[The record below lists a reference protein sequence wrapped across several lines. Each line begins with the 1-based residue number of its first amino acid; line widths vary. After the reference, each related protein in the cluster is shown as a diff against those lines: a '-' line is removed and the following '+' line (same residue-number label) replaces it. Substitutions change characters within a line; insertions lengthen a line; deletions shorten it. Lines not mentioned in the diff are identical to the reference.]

1 MKSPGT
7 ARMVSVVMCNV
18 GLAGWTLRARSIP
31 SPLLIIQ
38 VASEAQGAPCDLRRA
53 AVDEPPEVLHLGAV
67 AVGATVE
74 GHQGGQHAKRRAQPT
89 TSCPGAVATPACARA
104 GETTARCDRMSQVQF
119 KLLT

>member
-1 MKSPGT
+1 MS
-7 ARMVSVVMCNV
+7 NV
-18 GLAGWTLRARSIP
+18 GLAGWTVGRGPIPAVDYSLRPRLRERPA
-31 SPLLIIQ
+31 
-38 VASEAQGAPCDLRRA
+38 DLRRA
-53 AVDEPPEVLHLGAV
+53 AVDGPPEVLHLGAV

-74 GHQGGQHAKRRAQPT
+74 GHQGGREHAKRRAQPT